1 MASDDKTISAIITS
15 CRSTNFTLLL
25 IIISYITILGTFHH
39 RAKDFYRVMP
49 SQSILH
55 CYPHISFRAGSV
67 NDGYTNP
74 FIRNYTHRVLIS
86 VANTSGFQ
94 NTAII
99 TAVTNA
105 SSGCLRSSIRLNGE
119 LLMTPDPILEEV
131 RTIREQLAA
140 QFQFDIR
147 KIIEDTQRRQALSNN
162 KIVSFERPKITLHQA
177 DDNKTSPS

>member
-1 MASDDKTISAIITS
+1 
-15 CRSTNFTLLL
+15 
-25 IIISYITILGTFHH
+25 
-39 RAKDFYRVMP
+39 MP

-55 CYPHISFRAGSV
+55 CYPHISFRAGNV
-67 NDGYTNP
+67 NDDYTNT
-74 FIRNYTHRVLIS
+74 FIRNYNRRVLIS

-105 SSGCLRSSIRLNGE
+105 SSECLRSFIRFNGE

-162 KIVSFERPKITLHQA
+162 KIVSFERPKITLHHPT
-177 DDNKTSPS
+177 KTKHPPS